1 MSRVLITGGNG
12 FVAKEINEYLRSD
25 YDVHCL
31 SKEELNLLD
40 RDNIKRRALEFYD
53 VIINTAVVGG
63 NRKDVDDKSV
73 FCDNMAMIENL
84 LSEMNDDQILINFSS
99 GAEFRNENTAYGLA
113 KKITTRIIK
122 GRKNSYNLR
131 LYGCFGPDEMDTRF
145 IKRCFDREEIIV
157 ADDIEFDFF
166 YVQDVA
172 RVCKFLID
180 GGLLHNY
187 HPTNRRSDYNERIKD
202 IDCVYE
208 EKYKL
213 SDIANMIK
221 EKYRPDLKVIIGN
234 PSGQEYVGDSRQ
246 LQNINIFM
254 KDKLAGL
261 EKGLEAMNGKN

>member
-12 FVAKEINEYLRSD
+12 FVAEVLDEYLRGD
-25 YDVHCL
+25 CEVHCL
-31 SKEELNLLD
+31 GKDQLNLLD
-40 RDNIKRRALEFYD
+40 KESIHRRALEFYD

-84 LSEMNDDQILINFSS
+84 MSEINDEQILINFSS

-113 KKITTRIIK
+113 KKITTRLIN

-131 LYGCFGPDEMDTRF
+131 LYGCFGPDEMETRF
-145 IKRCFDREEIIV
+145 IKRCFEREEIIV

-166 YVQDVA
+166 YVEDVA

-180 GGLLHNY
+180 GGLGDS
-187 HPTNRRSDYNERIKD
+187 RSAYNERIKD

-208 EKYKL
+208 EKHKL

-221 EKYRPDLKVIIGN
+221 EKYRPELKVVIGN
-234 PSGQEYVGDSRQ
+234 PTGDEYTGNSTQ
-246 LQNINIFM
+246 LSHIEIFM

-261 EKGLEAMNGKN
+261 SKGLEAMNAKN

>member
-12 FVAKEINEYLRSD
+12 FVAKVIDNYLRGE
-25 YDVHCL
+25 YEVHCL
-31 SKEELNLLD
+31 CKEELNLLD

-84 LSEMNDDQILINFSS
+84 LSEMNDDQVLINFTS

-113 KKITTRIIK
+113 KKITTRLINA
-122 GRKNSYNLR
+122 RKNSYNLR

-166 YVQDVA
+166 YVEDVA

-180 GGLLHNY
+180 GGLGKSE
-187 HPTNRRSDYNERIKD
+187 RSHYNERIKD
-202 IDCVYE
+202 IDCVYR

-213 SDIANMIK
+213 SDIAKMIK
-221 EKYRPDLKVIIGN
+221 EKYRPNLEVIIGN
-234 PSGQEYVGDSRQ
+234 PSGDEYTGDARQ
-246 LQNINIFM
+246 LQNIEIFM
-254 KDKLAGL
+254 EDKLAGL